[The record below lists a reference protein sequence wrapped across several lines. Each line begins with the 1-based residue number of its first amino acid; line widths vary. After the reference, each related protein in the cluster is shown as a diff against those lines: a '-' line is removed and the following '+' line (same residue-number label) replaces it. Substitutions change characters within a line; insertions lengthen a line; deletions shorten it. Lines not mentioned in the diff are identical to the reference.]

1 MNTDQ
6 GLSMLKE
13 EDIKKLMVSV
23 ENCRKCDLWKTRKK
37 PVFGEGSMDTDILF
51 VGEAPGYNED
61 LQGRPFVG
69 KAGKILDEL
78 LESIVL
84 QRSDIYI
91 ANILKCRPPN
101 NRSPLKTEIDACTE
115 HLDKQIDLIQPKIM
129 VPMGN
134 FACSY
139 IFEKFGLKYDKIS
152 NVHGKLFQINTIFG
166 NVKIIPM
173 YHPAVAT
180 YNPDTKN
187 TLLADFKSIKK
198 AIERN

>member
-1 MNTDQ
+1 MP
-6 GLSMLKE
+6 KE
-13 EDIKKLMVSV
+13 EDIKKLMLSV

-37 PVFGEGSMDTDILF
+37 PVFGEGSIDTDVLF
-51 VGEAPGYNED
+51 IGEAPGYNED

-69 KAGKILDEL
+69 KAGKILNGL
-78 LESIVL
+78 LESIGL
-84 QRSDIYI
+84 HRDEIYI
-91 ANILKCRPPN
+91 VNTLRCRPPG
-101 NRSPLKTEIDACTE
+101 NRNPLKTEIDACTE
-115 HLDKQIDLIQPKIM
+115 HLDKQVELIQPTII

-166 NVKIIPM
+166 DLKIIPM

-180 YNPDTKN
+180 YNPNTKN
-187 TLLADFKSIKK
+187 TLLADFKIIKK

>member
-1 MNTDQ
+1 M
-6 GLSMLKE
+6 SKE
-13 EDIKKLMVSV
+13 EDIKKLTLSV
-23 ENCRKCDLWKTRKK
+23 ENCRKCNLCKTRKK
-37 PVFGEGSMDTDILF
+37 PVFGEGSIDTDVLF

-78 LESIVL
+78 LESIGL
-84 QRSDIYI
+84 HRNDIYV

-101 NRSPLKTEIDACTE
+101 NRNPLKTEIDACTE
-115 HLDKQIDLIQPKIM
+115 YLDKQIELIQPKIM

-152 NVHGKLFQINTIFG
+152 NVHGKMFQINTIFG

-180 YNPDTKN
+180 YNPNTKN
-187 TLLADFKSIKK
+187 ILLADFKIIKK
-198 AIERN
+198 TIERN

>member
-1 MNTDQ
+1 M
-6 GLSMLKE
+6 SKE
-13 EDIKKLMVSV
+13 EDIKKLMLSV
-23 ENCRKCDLWKTRKK
+23 ENCRKCDLWKARKK
-37 PVFGEGSMDTDILF
+37 PVFGEGSIDTDILF

-78 LESIVL
+78 LESIGL
-84 QRSDIYI
+84 HRSDIYI

-101 NRSPLKTEIDACTE
+101 NRNPLKTEIDACTE
-115 HLDKQIDLIQPKIM
+115 HLDKQIELIQPKIM

-152 NVHGKLFQINTIFG
+152 NVHGKIFQINTIFG

-187 TLLADFKSIKK
+187 ILITDFKMIKK
-198 AIERN
+198 TIEQNLKTK

>member
-1 MNTDQ
+1 M
-6 GLSMLKE
+6 SKE
-13 EDIKKLMVSV
+13 EDIKKLMLSV

-37 PVFGEGSMDTDILF
+37 PVFGEGSIDTDILF

-78 LESIVL
+78 LKSIGL
-84 QRSDIYI
+84 RRNDIYI

-101 NRSPLKTEIDACTE
+101 NRNPLKTEIDACTE
-115 HLDKQIDLIQPKIM
+115 NLDKQIEIIQPKII
-129 VPMGN
+129 VSMGN

-152 NVHGKLFQINTIFG
+152 NVHGKIFQINTIFG

-180 YNPDTKN
+180 YNPNTKN
-187 TLLADFKSIKK
+187 TLLADFKIIKK

>member
-1 MNTDQ
+1 
-6 GLSMLKE
+6 MLKE

>member
-1 MNTDQ
+1 M
-6 GLSMLKE
+6 SK
-13 EDIKKLMVSV
+13 EDIKKIMLSV
-23 ENCRKCDLWKTRKK
+23 ESCRKCNLWKTRKK
-37 PVFGEGSMDTDILF
+37 PVFGEGSIDIDILL

-78 LESIVL
+78 LESIEL
-84 QRSDIYI
+84 HRSDIYI
-91 ANILKCRPPN
+91 ANILKCRPPG
-101 NRSPLKTEIDACTE
+101 NRAPLKSEIDACTE
-115 HLDKQIDLIQPKIM
+115 HLDKQIDLIQPKII
-129 VPMGN
+129 VPLGN

-180 YNPDTKN
+180 YNPNTKN
-187 TLLADFKSIKK
+187 TLVADFKIIKK

>member
-1 MNTDQ
+1 M
-6 GLSMLKE
+6 SE
-13 EDIKKLMVSV
+13 EDIKKIMLSI
-23 ENCRKCDLWKTRKK
+23 ESCRKCNLWKTRKK
-37 PVFGEGSMDTDILF
+37 PVFGEGSIDTDIFF

-78 LESIVL
+78 LESIGL
-84 QRSDIYI
+84 HRSDIYI

-101 NRSPLKTEIDACTE
+101 NRNPLKTEIDTCTE
-115 HLDKQIDLIQPKIM
+115 HLDKQIELIQPKII
-129 VPMGN
+129 VPLGN

-166 NVKIIPM
+166 HVKVIPM
-173 YHPAVAT
+173 YHPAVAI
-180 YNPDTKN
+180 YNPNTKN
-187 TLLADFKSIKK
+187 TLLTDFKIIKK
-198 AIERN
+198 TIERN

>member
-1 MNTDQ
+1 M
-6 GLSMLKE
+6 SRE
-13 EDIKKLMVSV
+13 EDVRKVMSSV

-37 PVFGEGSMDTDILF
+37 PVFGEGSIDTDILF

-78 LESIVL
+78 LKSIGL
-84 QRSDIYI
+84 HRSEIYI
-91 ANILKCRPPN
+91 ANLLKCRPPE
-101 NRSPLKTEIDACTE
+101 NRSPLKTEIDACAE
-115 HLDKQIDLIQPKIM
+115 HLDKQIEIIQPKII

-152 NVHGKLFQINTIFG
+152 NVHGKIFQINTIFG

-198 AIERN
+198 AIEQD

>member
-1 MNTDQ
+1 M
-6 GLSMLKE
+6 SKE
-13 EDIKKLMVSV
+13 EDIKKLMLSV
-23 ENCRKCDLWKTRKK
+23 ENCRKCDLWETRKK
-37 PVFGEGSMDTDILF
+37 PVFGEGSIDTDILF

-69 KAGKILDEL
+69 KAGKILDEI
-78 LESIVL
+78 LESIGL
-84 QRSDIYI
+84 HRSDIYI

-101 NRSPLKTEIDACTE
+101 NRNPLKTEIDACTE
-115 HLDKQIDLIQPKIM
+115 HLDKQIEIIQPKII
-129 VPMGN
+129 VPLGN

-180 YNPDTKN
+180 YNPNTKN
-187 TLLADFKSIKK
+187 TLLADFKIIKK
-198 AIERN
+198 TIERN

>member
-1 MNTDQ
+1 M
-6 GLSMLKE
+6 SKE
-13 EDIKKLMVSV
+13 EDIKKLMLSV

-37 PVFGEGSMDTDILF
+37 PVFGEGSIDTDIFF

-78 LESIVL
+78 LESIGL
-84 QRSDIYI
+84 RRSDIYI

-101 NRSPLKTEIDACTE
+101 NRNPLKTEIDACTE
-115 HLDKQIDLIQPKIM
+115 HLDKQMELIQPKII
-129 VPMGN
+129 VPLGN

-152 NVHGKLFQINTIFG
+152 NVHGKIFQINTIFG

-180 YNPDTKN
+180 YNPNTKN
-187 TLLADFKSIKK
+187 TLLADFKTIKK

>member
-1 MNTDQ
+1 M
-6 GLSMLKE
+6 SKE
-13 EDIKKLMVSV
+13 EEIKKAMFSV
-23 ENCRKCDLWKTRKK
+23 EKCRKCELWKTRKK
-37 PVFGEGSMDTDILF
+37 PVFGEGSIDTDILF

-78 LESIVL
+78 LESIGL
-84 QRSDIYI
+84 HRSDIYI
-91 ANILKCRPPN
+91 ANILKCRPPA
-101 NRSPLKTEIDACTE
+101 NRNPLKTEIDACTE
-115 HLDKQIDLIQPKIM
+115 HLDKQIELIQPKVM

-166 NVKIIPM
+166 NIKIIPM

-180 YNPDTKN
+180 YNPNTKS
-187 TLLADFKSIKK
+187 TLLADFKMIKK

>member
-1 MNTDQ
+1 M
-6 GLSMLKE
+6 SKE
-13 EDIKKLMVSV
+13 EGIKKLMLSV
-23 ENCRKCDLWKTRKK
+23 ENCRKCNLWKTRKK
-37 PVFGEGSMDTDILF
+37 PVFGEGSIDTDILF

-69 KAGKILDEL
+69 KAGKILNEL
-78 LESIVL
+78 LESIGL
-84 QRSDIYI
+84 HRNEIYI
-91 ANILKCRPPN
+91 VNTLRCRPPG
-101 NRSPLKTEIDACTE
+101 NRNPLKTETDACTE
-115 HLDKQIDLIQPKIM
+115 HLDKQIELIQPKII
-129 VPMGN
+129 VPLGN

-180 YNPDTKN
+180 YNPNTKN
-187 TLLADFKSIKK
+187 TLLADFKMIKK
-198 AIERN
+198 AIEQN

>member
-1 MNTDQ
+1 M
-6 GLSMLKE
+6 SKE
-13 EDIKKLMVSV
+13 EGIKKLMLSV

-37 PVFGEGSMDTDILF
+37 PVFGEGSIDTDILF
-51 VGEAPGYNED
+51 IGEAPGYNED

-78 LESIVL
+78 LESIGL
-84 QRSDIYI
+84 HRSDIYI
-91 ANILKCRPPN
+91 ANILKCRPPY
-101 NRSPLKTEIDACTE
+101 NRNPLKTEIDACTE
-115 HLDKQIDLIQPKIM
+115 HLDKQIELIQPKII
-129 VPMGN
+129 VPLGN

-152 NVHGKLFQINTIFG
+152 NVHGKIFQINTIFG

-180 YNPDTKN
+180 YNPNTKS
-187 TLLADFKSIKK
+187 TLLADFKIIKK
-198 AIERN
+198 AIEQN

>member
-1 MNTDQ
+1 M
-6 GLSMLKE
+6 SE
-13 EDIKKLMVSV
+13 EDIKKIMLSI

-37 PVFGEGSMDTDILF
+37 PVFGEGSIDTDILF

-78 LESIVL
+78 LESIGL
-84 QRSDIYI
+84 HRSDIYI

-101 NRSPLKTEIDACTE
+101 NRNPLKTEIDACTE
-115 HLDKQIDLIQPKIM
+115 HLDKQIELIQPKII
-129 VPMGN
+129 VPLGN

-152 NVHGKLFQINTIFG
+152 NVHGKIFQINTIFG

-180 YNPDTKN
+180 YNPNTKN
-187 TLLADFKSIKK
+187 TLLADFKMIKK

>member
-1 MNTDQ
+1 M
-6 GLSMLKE
+6 SKE
-13 EDIKKLMVSV
+13 EDIKKLMLSV

-37 PVFGEGSMDTDILF
+37 PVFGEGSIDTDILF

-78 LESIVL
+78 LESIGL
-84 QRSDIYI
+84 HRSDSYI
-91 ANILKCRPPN
+91 ANILKCRPPA
-101 NRSPLKTEIDACTE
+101 NRNPLKTEIDACTE
-115 HLDKQIDLIQPKIM
+115 HLDKQIELIQPKII
-129 VPMGN
+129 VPLGN

-139 IFEKFGLKYDKIS
+139 IFEKFGLKYEKIS
-152 NVHGKLFQINTIFG
+152 NVHGKIFQINTIFG

-180 YNPDTKN
+180 YNPNTKN
-187 TLLADFKSIKK
+187 TLLADFKIIKK
-198 AIERN
+198 TIERN